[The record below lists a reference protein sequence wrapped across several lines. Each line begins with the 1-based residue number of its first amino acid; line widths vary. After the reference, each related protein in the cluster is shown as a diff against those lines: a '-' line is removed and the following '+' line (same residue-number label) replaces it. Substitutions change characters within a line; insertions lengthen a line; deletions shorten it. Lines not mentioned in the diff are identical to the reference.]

1 MNTGGLHKT
10 GELTNS
16 PAPFHVIYAL
26 QRTAPGVTAP
36 APRRARRAGAAP
48 PFAVSELGVVRPIR
62 TVASIEE
69 PSYDT
74 RIDMDTVTLSPKFQV
89 VIPQAIREALHL
101 TAGEKLRVLR
111 YADRVEFIPVRPIQQ
126 MRGFLRGMDTTIERE
141 DDRL

>member
-1 MNTGGLHKT
+1 M
-10 GELTNS
+10 ELGKPWAGKP
-16 PAPFHVIYAL
+16 PARFDEGSEAK
-26 QRTAPGVTAP
+26 A
-36 APRRARRAGAAP
+36 AAP
-48 PFAVSELGVVRPIR
+48 PKCWPPRTLLAYSFTRAIR
-62 TVASIEE
+62 ALASIRG
-69 PSYDT
+69 PSYDA

-111 YADRVEFIPVRPIQQ
+111 YANRVEFIPVRPIQQ